1 MRRLALLLGLAGLLL
16 GPAAG
21 SAAALTLTA
30 PIVVTLGASA
40 ITPTTATLSGTVN
53 PVGQATTYQFEYGP
67 TTAYGQHT
75 AGQSAGSGVLDVAA
89 SAGLTGLTP
98 GTTYHFRVTATN
110 ASGPST
116 GLDQMFTTPGPPTAH
131 TGPATAVSGA
141 SATLTGTVNPGG
153 LATTYGFEYGTTT
166 AYGLT
171 TPTQSAAASAA
182 DRSVS
187 AAVTGLTAGTT
198 YHYRLMATNAAG
210 SVPGLDQTFATPGAA
225 PASKLA
231 AAVTPPAGGDT
242 DVATTLTIGADAGGN
257 PLGQASVIGLAL
269 SAQFTNQLASFGTCA
284 ATKFANL
291 TGPTAANCPD
301 RTAILGA
308 ATIVTRGPGGTDTT
322 SDQGFI
328 VKTAAA
334 QVVVWWHTPAAGSVP
349 AAFGQMTGVV
359 SQETGLYGPVVT
371 YDLTPLGT
379 GVRLKQLALDYQRN
393 ATSGK
398 APFAAAT
405 CIGGSWQLQA
415 RIVYLGGVASELP
428 TTTVACGLPPAPQP
442 SKLQLLR
449 ATILPATNQIDILA
463 PITRRASGSVSIE
476 LQSAGQR
483 FRWTAPINSTDG
495 RIRSLE
501 TIPAAQAQSGT
512 GILTITYAGNAVTR
526 PQVVRLRAANNQAL
540 LDASRP
546 TLSGGHLLDHGTIS
560 SRARGV
566 VRVQLEYYSG
576 GRTTTLQKLATIA
589 NGSWSLDAPLTA
601 DQQAAIAK
609 RQGTVQSYILF
620 TGYFPRRIRGEMVSY
635 QVLGNP

>member
-21 SAAALTLTA
+21 SAGALTLTA
-30 PIVVTLGASA
+30 PVVVTLGASA

-53 PVGQATTYQFEYGP
+53 PAGQATTYAFQYGP
-67 TTAYGQHT
+67 TAAYGQQT
-75 AGQSAGSGVLDVAA
+75 AAQSAGSGTGDVSA
-89 SAGLTGLTP
+89 SAALTGLTP

-110 ASGPST
+110 PSGTSP
-116 GLDQMFTTPGPPTAH
+116 GLDQTFTTPGPPTPR
-131 TGPATAVSGA
+131 TGPATAVAAS

-153 LATTYGFEYGTTT
+153 LATTYVFQYGTTT
-166 AYGLT
+166 AYGLV
-171 TPTQSAAASAA
+171 TPTQSAAASAV
-182 DRSVS
+182 DLPVS
-187 AAVTGLTAGTT
+187 SAVAGLTAGTT

-210 SVPGLDQTFATPGAA
+210 TVSGLDQTFATPGTA
-225 PASKLA
+225 PASKLVA
-231 AAVTPPAGGDT
+231 AINPAGGDT
-242 DVATTLTIGADAGGN
+242 DVATTLTIGTDAAGN
-257 PLGQASVIGLAL
+257 PLGQASVIGEAL
-269 SAQFTNQLASFGTCA
+269 SSQFVNQLASFGTCA
-284 ATKFANL
+284 AASFATL
-291 TGPTAANCPD
+291 TGPTAASCPD
-301 RTAILGA
+301 RTAILGV
-308 ATIVTRGPGGTDTT
+308 ATIVARGPSGSDTT
-322 SDQGFI
+322 SDQGYI
-328 VKTAAA
+328 VKTAAGR
-334 QVVVWWHTPAAGSVP
+334 VVVWWHTPAVGSTAAG
-349 AAFGQMTGVV
+349 FGQMTGVV

-371 YDLTPLGT
+371 YDLSALGA

-393 ATSGK
+393 ATNGK
-398 APFAAAT
+398 APFAAAS
-405 CIGGSWQLQA
+405 CVGGSWQLQA

-449 ATILPATNQIDILA
+449 ATILPATDQIDILA
-463 PITRRASGSVSIE
+463 PITRRASGSVAIE
-476 LQSAGQR
+476 LQSAGSR
-483 FRWTAPINSTDG
+483 FRWTAPINAADG

-501 TIPAAQAQSGT
+501 RIPAAQARSGT

-526 PQVVRLRAANNQAL
+526 PQVVRLRAASASAL

-560 SRARGV
+560 TLARGV

-576 GRTTTLQKLATIA
+576 GRTTTLQKFATVA

-635 QVLGNP
+635 QVLGSP